1 MKKIFILFAVV
12 GLVAFSSCEGPE
24 GPEGPQG
31 EPGYDGLIGTV
42 YENTS
47 NNYYNFNSSNDY
59 SVGFN
64 FPKKLIESDV
74 VLVYRFDGVDS
85 GNRPVWQALPETYFL
100 ADGTRDFSFKY
111 VFTENY
117 VNIYLDGNDRAT
129 IPADYR
135 LQQIFRIVV
144 VPADFAASVNK
155 SSYLDVTTKMNL
167 KESQIQDIKL

>member
-1 MKKIFILFAVV
+1 MKKIFILFAAI
-12 GLVAFSSCEGPE
+12 GLVALSSCEGDQ
-24 GPEGPQG
+24 GPPG
-31 EPGYDGLIGTV
+31 EPGVNIVGTV

-47 NNYYNFNSSNDY
+47 SNYYNFTSTNNY
-59 SVGFN
+59 TVGFN
-64 FPKKLIESDV
+64 FPTRLIESDV

-85 GNRPVWQALPETYFL
+85 ANKPVWQALPETYYL
-100 ADGTRDFSFKY
+100 NDGTREFSLKY

-117 VNIYLDGNDRAT
+117 VNIYLDGNDRAA